1 MTLVTCRLTA
11 KNRDQLRNRTLGN
24 RVWATFTFT
33 LVLTELWRFGTQ
45 CSCVGLHV
53 RLLLTASVS
62 SDGMGNER
70 VPKITITGT
79 INLLLKL
86 QSAPW

>member
-1 MTLVTCRLTA
+1 MTLVTRRLTA
-11 KNRDQLRNRTLGN
+11 KNRDQLRNRTLGI

-45 CSCVGLHV
+45 SSCVHV

-62 SDGMGNER
+62 SDGIGNER